1 MLAIRE
7 VILDESLNEVAY
19 VVSGTMQEFGEGE
32 SNRETRRVLT
42 VEELAKNYKDV
53 IPSVSYASGKL
64 EFPLV
69 TGSRYTRVVE
79 HVYMTT
85 PEGIREIKAE
95 IKVIGRL
102 KKRTGTFSN
111 PRLSNNLGY
120 RIEIDGKVT
129 DVDAAELFR
138 LSRWMPL
145 ANGLKVVRAQRDGE
159 FYYTVSGEVDNIV
172 IGDDDAI
179 PAYDSNT
186 VSFIEDTGSIGELIK
201 FIAEQNGKIAVKRPF
216 NKGLLSDSLVVEG
229 ISEYE
234 YAEPKLVCV
243 LDRMTL
249 SLRTKRSVNVR
260 FSDSPKVYSLNISG
274 ELMLVKNGE
283 LVAKNLLVIFPNK
296 ASIRALTEKYGK
308 YLLIQSVNDKGSKLV
323 GGDVY
328 SIGLFG
334 IVVTNGLTSYGKL
347 RAVTVAKLCAEKH
360 RVFTQVTAVK
370 LEMCEANPTAKPVI
384 PYTRDNDTE
393 LSRLRGVGVDTMS
406 GNIKVSVDVE
416 RSLVGVRFDCKTENV
431 PVPEAVKSGSLKE
444 LEARYEELSKRYSE
458 IELTL
463 WLIAHSRF
471 ASGCTDKYDSF
482 YAPSWGLKYV
492 GEERNMHAYETK
504 EDGFKLLINGEV
516 VTEDRAVLMARKSK
530 GRKRGRPRKSAA
542 VDAGD
547 KKMTNPFKV
556 NRSEALAEFLEKST
570 KQ

>member
-1 MLAIRE
+1 MLAIIE
-7 VILDESLNEVAY
+7 VILDEKLNEVAY

-32 SNRETRRVLT
+32 SGKETRRVLN

-69 TGSRYTRVVE
+69 AGSRYTRVVE

-120 RIEIDGKVT
+120 RIEVDGKVT
-129 DVDAAELFR
+129 DVDAADLFR

-145 ANGLKVVRAQRDGE
+145 ANGLKVIRGHRGCG
-159 FYYTVSGEVDNIV
+159 FYYALNSKVDNIV

-186 VSFIEDTGSIGELIK
+186 VSFIEDTGSIGEFIK

-216 NKGLLSDSLVVEG
+216 NKVLLSDSLAVEG

-234 YAEPKLVCV
+234 YAEPKLVCA

-260 FSDSPKVYSLNISG
+260 FSDSHKVYPLNISG

-296 ASIRALTEKYGK
+296 ESIRALTEKYGK
-308 YLLIQSVNDKGSKLV
+308 YLLIQSINDKGSKLV

-334 IVVTNGLTSYGKL
+334 IAVTNGLTSYGKL

-360 RVFTQVTAVK
+360 RVFTQMTAVK
-370 LEMCEANPTAKPVI
+370 LEMCEASPTRKPVI
-384 PYTRDNDTE
+384 PYTGDNDTE

-406 GNIKVSVDVE
+406 GNINIKVSVDVE
-416 RSLVGVRFDCKTENV
+416 RSRVGIRFDCKTENV

-482 YAPSWGLKYV
+482 YAPSWGLQYV

-516 VTEDRAVLMARKSK
+516 VTEDRAVLIARKK
-530 GRKRGRPRKSAA
+530 GGKRGRPRKSAE
-542 VDAGD
+542 
-547 KKMTNPFKV
+547 V
-556 NRSEALAEFLEKST
+556 N
-570 KQ
+570 

>member
-7 VILDESLNEVAY
+7 VILDEKLNEVAY

-42 VEELAKNYKDV
+42 VDELAKNYKDV

-64 EFPLV
+64 EFPIV
-69 TGSRYTRVVE
+69 AGSRYTRVVE

-85 PEGIREIKAE
+85 SDGIKEIKAE

-145 ANGLKVVRAQRDGE
+145 ANGLKVIRGHRGWG
-159 FYYTVSGEVDNIV
+159 FYYALNSGVENIV
-172 IGDDDAI
+172 VGDGDEICD
-179 PAYDSNT
+179 YDSNT
-186 VSFIEDTGSIGELIK
+186 VSFIEDTGSIGEFIK

-216 NKGLLSDSLVVEG
+216 SKGALSESLVVEG

-234 YAEPKLVCV
+234 FAEPKLVCA

-249 SLRTKRSVNVR
+249 SLRTNRSVNVR
-260 FSDSPKVYSLNISG
+260 FSDSHKVYSLNISG

-296 ASIRALTEKYGK
+296 ESIRALTEKYGK
-308 YLLIQSVNDKGSKLV
+308 YLLIQPVKGSKLV

-328 SIGLFG
+328 SIGIFG
-334 IVVTNGLTSYGKL
+334 ITVTNGLASYSKI
-347 RAVTVAKLCAEKH
+347 RPVTVAKYCAEKH
-360 RVFTQVTAVK
+360 RVFTQITAVK
-370 LEMCEANPTAKPVI
+370 LEICEASPVRSAVI
-384 PYTRDNDTE
+384 PYDGGNDAE

-406 GNIKVSVDVE
+406 GNLKVTGEAEKSG
-416 RSLVGVRFDCKTENV
+416 VGVRFEYEAENV
-431 PVPEAVKSGSLKE
+431 SVPEAVKSGSLKE
-444 LEARYEELSKRYSE
+444 LEARYEELSKQYAE
-458 IELTL
+458 LELTL

-471 ASGCTDKYDSF
+471 ASGSAGKYASF

-492 GEERNMHAYETK
+492 GEEHNMRVYETN
-504 EDGFKLLINGEV
+504 EDGFRLFIDGEV
-516 VTEDRAVLMARKSK
+516 VTEDRAVLVARKGTS
-530 GRKRGRPRKSAA
+530 RRRGRPRKSAG
-542 VDAGD
+542 VD
-547 KKMTNPFKV
+547 
-556 NRSEALAEFLEKST
+556 
-570 KQ
+570 

>member
-19 VVSGTMQEFGEGE
+19 VVSGTMQEFDEGE
-32 SNRETRRVLT
+32 SGKETRRVLN

-69 TGSRYTRVVE
+69 AGSRYRRVVE

-120 RIEIDGKVT
+120 RIEVDGKVT
-129 DVDAAELFR
+129 DVDATDLFR

-145 ANGLKVVRAQRDGE
+145 ANGLKVIRGHRGCG
-159 FYYTVSGEVDNIV
+159 FYYALNSEVDNIV

-186 VSFIEDTGSIGELIK
+186 VSFIEDTGSIGEFIK

-234 YAEPKLVCV
+234 YAEPKLVCA

-260 FSDSPKVYSLNISG
+260 FSDSHKVYSLNISG

-296 ASIRALTEKYGK
+296 ESIRALTEKYGK
-308 YLLIQSVNDKGSKLV
+308 YLLIQSVNDNGSKLV

-328 SIGLFG
+328 SIGIFG
-334 IVVTNGLTSYGKL
+334 IAVTKYGLTSYGKL

-360 RVFTQVTAVK
+360 RVFTQMTAVK
-370 LEMCEANPTAKPVI
+370 LEMCEASPTRKPVI
-384 PYTRDNDTE
+384 PYTGDNDTE

-406 GNIKVSVDVE
+406 GNSKVNVDVE
-416 RSLVGVRFDCKTENV
+416 RSRVGVRFDCKTENV

-516 VTEDRAVLMARKSK
+516 VIEDRAVLIARKSK
-530 GRKRGRPRKSAA
+530 GRKRGRPRKDT
-542 VDAGD
+542 VGENG
-547 KKMTNPFKV
+547 K
-556 NRSEALAEFLEKST
+556 
-570 KQ
+570 

>member
-1 MLAIRE
+1 MRKELGM
-7 VILDESLNEVAY
+7 SLNEVAY

-32 SNRETRRVLT
+32 SGKETRRVLN

-64 EFPLV
+64 EFPIV

-95 IKVIGRL
+95 IKLIGRL
-102 KKRTGTFSN
+102 KKRTGTFST
-111 PRLSNNLGY
+111 PRLSHIGY
-120 RIEIDGKVT
+120 RVEIDGKVT
-129 DVDAAELFR
+129 DVDGADLFR

-145 ANGLKVVRAQRDGE
+145 AGGLKVVRAQRDGE

-186 VSFIEDTGSIGELIK
+186 VSFIEDTGSIGEFIK
-201 FIAEQNGKIAVKRPF
+201 FIAEQNGKIAVKHPF

-234 YAEPKLVCV
+234 YAEPKLVCA

-296 ASIRALTEKYGK
+296 GSIRALTEKYGK
-308 YLLIQSVNDKGSKLV
+308 YLLIQSINDKGSKLV

-334 IVVTNGLTSYGKL
+334 IAVTNGLTSYGKL

-360 RVFTQVTAVK
+360 RVFTQMTAIK

-416 RSLVGVRFDCKTENV
+416 RSRVGVRFDCKTENV

-482 YAPSWGLKYV
+482 YAPSWGLQYV
-492 GEERNMHAYETK
+492 GEERNMHAYKTK

-516 VTEDRAVLMARKSK
+516 VTEDRAVLIARKSK
-530 GRKRGRPRKSAA
+530 GRKRGRPRKS
-542 VDAGD
+542 VE
-547 KKMTNPFKV
+547 V
-556 NRSEALAEFLEKST
+556 N
-570 KQ
+570 

>member
-32 SNRETRRVLT
+32 SGKETRRVLN

-64 EFPLV
+64 EFPIV

-95 IKVIGRL
+95 IKLIGRL
-102 KKRTGTFSN
+102 KKRTGTFST
-111 PRLSNNLGY
+111 PRLSHIGY
-120 RIEIDGKVT
+120 RVEIDGKVT
-129 DVDAAELFR
+129 DVDGADLFR

-145 ANGLKVVRAQRDGE
+145 AGGLKVVRAQRDGE

-186 VSFIEDTGSIGELIK
+186 VSFIEDTGSIGEFIK
-201 FIAEQNGKIAVKRPF
+201 FIAEQNGKIAVKHPF

-234 YAEPKLVCV
+234 YAEPKLVCA

-296 ASIRALTEKYGK
+296 GSIRALTEKYGK
-308 YLLIQSVNDKGSKLV
+308 YLLIQSINDKGSKLV

-334 IVVTNGLTSYGKL
+334 IAVTNGLTSYGKL

-360 RVFTQVTAVK
+360 RVFTQMTAIK

-416 RSLVGVRFDCKTENV
+416 RSRVGVRFDCKTENV

-482 YAPSWGLKYV
+482 YAPSWGLQYV
-492 GEERNMHAYETK
+492 GEERNMHAYKTK

-516 VTEDRAVLMARKSK
+516 VTEDRAVLIARKSK
-530 GRKRGRPRKSAA
+530 GRKRGRPRKS
-542 VDAGD
+542 VE
-547 KKMTNPFKV
+547 V
-556 NRSEALAEFLEKST
+556 N
-570 KQ
+570 

>member
-1 MLAIRE
+1 M
-7 VILDESLNEVAY
+7 
-19 VVSGTMQEFGEGE
+19 
-32 SNRETRRVLT
+32 
-42 VEELAKNYKDV
+42 
-53 IPSVSYASGKL
+53 
-64 EFPLV
+64 
-69 TGSRYTRVVE
+69 
-79 HVYMTT
+79 
-85 PEGIREIKAE
+85 
-95 IKVIGRL
+95 
-102 KKRTGTFSN
+102 
-111 PRLSNNLGY
+111 
-120 RIEIDGKVT
+120 
-129 DVDAAELFR
+129 
-138 LSRWMPL
+138 
-145 ANGLKVVRAQRDGE
+145 
-159 FYYTVSGEVDNIV
+159 
-172 IGDDDAI
+172 
-179 PAYDSNT
+179 
-186 VSFIEDTGSIGELIK
+186 
-201 FIAEQNGKIAVKRPF
+201 VKRQF

-234 YAEPKLVCV
+234 YAEPKLVCA

-260 FSDSPKVYSLNISG
+260 FSDSHKVYSLNISG

-296 ASIRALTEKYGK
+296 ESIRALTEKYGK

-334 IVVTNGLTSYGKL
+334 IAVTNGLTSYGKL

-360 RVFTQVTAVK
+360 RVFTQMTAVK
-370 LEMCEANPTAKPVI
+370 LEMCEVNPTAKPVI

-406 GNIKVSVDVE
+406 GNIKVSGDVE
-416 RSLVGVRFDCKTENV
+416 KSRVGIRFDCRTENV

-516 VTEDRAVLMARKSK
+516 VTEDRAVLIARKST
-530 GRKRGRPRKSAA
+530 GRKRGRPRKNADVGKA
-542 VDAGD
+542 
-547 KKMTNPFKV
+547 
-556 NRSEALAEFLEKST
+556 
-570 KQ
+570 Q

>member
-32 SNRETRRVLT
+32 SGKETRRVLN

-64 EFPLV
+64 EFPIV
-69 TGSRYTRVVE
+69 SGSRYTRVVE

-129 DVDAAELFR
+129 DVDAADLFR

-145 ANGLKVVRAQRDGE
+145 ANGLKVIRGHRGWG
-159 FYYTVSGEVDNIV
+159 FYYALNSEVDNIV

-186 VSFIEDTGSIGELIK
+186 VSFIEDTGSIGKFIK

-234 YAEPKLVCV
+234 YAEPKLVCA

-249 SLRTKRSVNVR
+249 SLRTKRAVSVR
-260 FSDSPKVYSLNISG
+260 CSDSHKVYPLNISG

-283 LVAKNLLVIFPNK
+283 LVAKNLLVLFPNK
-296 ASIRALTEKYGK
+296 ESIRALTEKYGK

-334 IVVTNGLTSYGKL
+334 IAVTNGLTSYGKF
-347 RAVTVAKLCAEKH
+347 RAVTVAKLCAEKY
-360 RVFTQVTAVK
+360 RVFTQMTAVK
-370 LEMCEANPTAKPVI
+370 LEMCEVNPTAKPVI

-416 RSLVGVRFDCKTENV
+416 RSRVGLRFDCKTENV

-516 VTEDRAVLMARKSK
+516 VIEDRAVLIARKK
-530 GRKRGRPRKSAA
+530 VVSAA
-542 VDAGD
+542 DRER
-547 KKMTNPFKV
+547 M
-556 NRSEALAEFLEKST
+556 
-570 KQ
+570 QM

>member
-7 VILDESLNEVAY
+7 VILDEKLNEVAY

-69 TGSRYTRVVE
+69 AGSRYTRAVE

-85 PEGIREIKAE
+85 PEGIKEIKAE

-129 DVDAAELFR
+129 DVDAADLFR

-145 ANGLKVVRAQRDGE
+145 ADGLKVIRGHRGWG
-159 FYYTVSGEVDNIV
+159 FYYALNSGVENIV
-172 IGDDDAI
+172 VVDGDEICD
-179 PAYDSNT
+179 YDSNT
-186 VSFIEDTGSIGELIK
+186 VSFIEDTGSIGEFIK
-201 FIAEQNGKIAVKRPF
+201 FIAGQNGKIAVKRPF
-216 NKGLLSDSLVVEG
+216 SKGALSESLVVEG
-229 ISEYE
+229 VSEYE
-234 YAEPKLVCV
+234 FAEPKLVCA

-249 SLRTKRSVNVR
+249 SLRTNRSVNVR
-260 FSDSPKVYSLNISG
+260 FSDSHKVYSLNISG

-296 ASIRALTEKYGK
+296 ESIRALTEKYGK

-334 IVVTNGLTSYGKL
+334 IAVTNGLTSYGKL

-360 RVFTQVTAVK
+360 RVFTQMTAVK
-370 LEMCEANPTAKPVI
+370 LEMCEASPTRKPVI
-384 PYTRDNDTE
+384 PYTGDNDTE

-406 GNIKVSVDVE
+406 GNIKVSGDVE
-416 RSLVGVRFDCKTENV
+416 KSRVGIRFDCKTENV

-516 VTEDRAVLMARKSK
+516 VTEDRAVLIARKK
-530 GRKRGRPRKSAA
+530 GGKRGRPRKNA
-542 VDAGD
+542 V
-547 KKMTNPFKV
+547 V
-556 NRSEALAEFLEKST
+556 EKA
-570 KQ
+570 Q

>member
-1 MLAIRE
+1 M
-7 VILDESLNEVAY
+7 
-19 VVSGTMQEFGEGE
+19 
-32 SNRETRRVLT
+32 
-42 VEELAKNYKDV
+42 

-69 TGSRYTRVVE
+69 AGSRYTRVVE

-129 DVDAAELFR
+129 DVDAVDLFR

-145 ANGLKVVRAQRDGE
+145 ANGLKVIRGHRGWG
-159 FYYTVSGEVDNIV
+159 FYYALNSEVDNIV

-186 VSFIEDTGSIGELIK
+186 VSFIEDTGSIGEFIK

-234 YAEPKLVCV
+234 YAEPKLVCA

-260 FSDSPKVYSLNISG
+260 FSDSHKVYSLNISG

-296 ASIRALTEKYGK
+296 ESIRALTEKYGK

-334 IVVTNGLTSYGKL
+334 IAVTNGLTSYGKL

-360 RVFTQVTAVK
+360 RVFTQMTAVK

-416 RSLVGVRFDCKTENV
+416 RSRVGIRFDCKTENV

-516 VTEDRAVLMARKSK
+516 VTEDRAVLIARKSK
-530 GRKRGRPRKSAA
+530 GRKRGRPRKNADVGKA
-542 VDAGD
+542 
-547 KKMTNPFKV
+547 
-556 NRSEALAEFLEKST
+556 
-570 KQ
+570 Q

>member
-7 VILDESLNEVAY
+7 VILDEKLNEVAY

-32 SNRETRRVLT
+32 SGKETRRVLN

-69 TGSRYTRVVE
+69 AGSRYTRVVE

-129 DVDAAELFR
+129 DVDAADLFR

-145 ANGLKVVRAQRDGE
+145 ADGLKVIRGHRGWG
-159 FYYTVSGEVDNIV
+159 FYYALNSGVDNIV

-186 VSFIEDTGSIGELIK
+186 VSFIEDTGSIGEFIK

-216 NKGLLSDSLVVEG
+216 SKGALSESLVVEG

-234 YAEPKLVCV
+234 FAEPKLVCA

-249 SLRTKRSVNVR
+249 SLRTNRSVNVR
-260 FSDSPKVYSLNISG
+260 FSDSHKVYSLNISG

-296 ASIRALTEKYGK
+296 ESIRALTEKYGK
-308 YLLIQSVNDKGSKLV
+308 YLLIQPVNDKGSKLV

-334 IVVTNGLTSYGKL
+334 IAVTNGLTSYGKL
-347 RAVTVAKLCAEKH
+347 RAVTVVKLCAEKH
-360 RVFTQVTAVK
+360 RVFTQMTAIK
-370 LEMCEANPTAKPVI
+370 LEMCEASPTRKPVI
-384 PYTRDNDTE
+384 PYTGDNDTE

-406 GNIKVSVDVE
+406 GNIKVSGDVE
-416 RSLVGVRFDCKTENV
+416 KSRVGIRFDCRTENV

-516 VTEDRAVLMARKSK
+516 VTEDRAVLIARKK
-530 GRKRGRPRKSAA
+530 GGKRGRPRKNA
-542 VDAGD
+542 VGETEQ
-547 KKMTNPFKV
+547 KSSFKNPYA
-556 NRSEALAEFLEKST
+556 NASEAMKEFIEKAT
-570 KQ
+570 KK

>member
-7 VILDESLNEVAY
+7 VILDEKLNEVAY

-32 SNRETRRVLT
+32 SGKETRRVIN

-64 EFPLV
+64 EFPIV

-95 IKVIGRL
+95 IKLIGRL
-102 KKRTGTFSN
+102 KKRTGTFST
-111 PRLSNNLGY
+111 PRLSHIGY
-120 RIEIDGKVT
+120 RIEINGKVT
-129 DVDAAELFR
+129 DVDAADLFR

-145 ANGLKVVRAQRDGE
+145 ADGLKVIRGHRGWG
-159 FYYTVSGEVDNIV
+159 FYYALNSGVENIV
-172 IGDDDAI
+172 VGDDDAI

-186 VSFIEDTGSIGELIK
+186 VSFIEDTGSIGEFIK

-216 NKGLLSDSLVVEG
+216 NKWLLSDSLTVEG

-234 YAEPKLVCV
+234 YAEPKLVCA

-249 SLRTKRSVNVR
+249 SLRTKRSVTVR
-260 FSDSPKVYSLNISG
+260 FSDSHKVYSLNISG

-296 ASIRALTEKYGK
+296 ESIRALTEKYGK
-308 YLLIQSVNDKGSKLV
+308 YLLIQSVNDKSSKLV

-334 IVVTNGLTSYGKL
+334 IAVTNGLTSYGKL

-360 RVFTQVTAVK
+360 RVFTQMTAVK

-416 RSLVGVRFDCKTENV
+416 RSRVGVRFDCKTENV

-471 ASGCTDKYDSF
+471 ASGCTDTYDSF

-516 VTEDRAVLMARKSK
+516 VTEDRAVLIARKK
-530 GRKRGRPRKSAA
+530 GGKRGRPRKNADVGKA
-542 VDAGD
+542 
-547 KKMTNPFKV
+547 
-556 NRSEALAEFLEKST
+556 
-570 KQ
+570 Q

>member
-7 VILDESLNEVAY
+7 VILDEKLNEVAY

-42 VEELAKNYKDV
+42 VDELAKNYKDV

-64 EFPLV
+64 EFPIV
-69 TGSRYTRVVE
+69 AGSRYTRVVE

-85 PEGIREIKAE
+85 SDGIKEIKAE

-145 ANGLKVVRAQRDGE
+145 ANGLKVIRGHRGWG
-159 FYYTVSGEVDNIV
+159 FYYALNSGVENIV
-172 IGDDDAI
+172 VGDGDEICD
-179 PAYDSNT
+179 YDSNT
-186 VSFIEDTGSIGELIK
+186 VSFIEDTGSIGEFIK

-216 NKGLLSDSLVVEG
+216 SKGALSESLVVEG

-234 YAEPKLVCV
+234 FAEPKLVCA

-249 SLRTKRSVNVR
+249 SLRTNRYVR
-260 FSDSPKVYSLNISG
+260 FSDSHKVYSLNISG

-296 ASIRALTEKYGK
+296 ESIRALTEKYGK

-334 IVVTNGLTSYGKL
+334 IAVTNGLTSYGKL
-347 RAVTVAKLCAEKH
+347 RAVTVVKLCAEKH
-360 RVFTQVTAVK
+360 RVFTQMTAVK
-370 LEMCEANPTAKPVI
+370 LEMCEASPTRKPTI
-384 PYTRDNDTE
+384 PYTGDNDAE

-406 GNIKVSVDVE
+406 GNIEVSGDVE
-416 RSLVGVRFDCKTENV
+416 KSRVGIRFDCKTENV

-530 GRKRGRPRKSAA
+530 GRKRGRPRKDA
-542 VDAGD
+542 VGETEQ
-547 KKMTNPFKV
+547 KTPFK
-556 NRSEALAEFLEKST
+556 NLYANMPEAMKEFIEKST
-570 KQ
+570 KK